1 MRTLVLL
8 VIGLVLVAVFLRL
21 AGPERRRLAAL
32 IFVMA
37 WLTVIGWNFSLG
49 LSHGYSL
56 VEELPIQAL
65 LFGVPAFAAWWFSR
79 PALDA

>member
-21 AGPERRRLAAL
+21 AGPERRRPAAL
-32 IFVMA
+32 IFMAA

-56 VEELPIQAL
+56 MEALPIQAL
-65 LFGVPAFAAWWFSR
+65 LFGVPALAAWWFSR
-79 PALDA
+79 PAPDA

>member
-8 VIGLVLVAVFLRL
+8 VIGLVLVALFLGL
-21 AGPERRRLAAL
+21 VNHERRRLAAL
-32 IFVMA
+32 IFMGV

-56 VEELPIQAL
+56 LEELPIQAL
-65 LFGVPAFAAWWFSR
+65 LFGVPALAAWWFSR
-79 PALDA
+79 PTKNA

>member
-21 AGPERRRLAAL
+21 AGPERRRPAAL
-32 IFVMA
+32 IFMAA

-56 VEELPIQAL
+56 VEALPIQAL
-65 LFGVPAFAAWWFSR
+65 LFGVPASAAWWFSR
-79 PALDA
+79 PAPDA